1 MAMKISIPPDFDKAP
16 NDQRIAYVQQLWDRI
31 ASDPA
36 SIPIPEYHKRILDER
51 LDDYHNNPQSGR
63 PWGEVRDQL
72 LAKLR
77 ER

>member
-1 MAMKISIPPDFDKAP
+1 MKISIPPDFDKAS
-16 NDQRIAYVQQLWDRI
+16 NDQRIAYVQELWDRI

-36 SIPIPEYHKRILDER
+36 SIPIPAHHKRVLDER
-51 LDDYHNNPQSGR
+51 LEDYRRNPQSGR

>member
-1 MAMKISIPPDFDKAP
+1 MKISIPPDFDKAS
-16 NDQRIAYVQQLWDRI
+16 NDQRIAYVQELWDRI

-36 SIPIPEYHKRILDER
+36 RIPIPAHHKRVLDER
-51 LDDYHNNPQSGR
+51 LADYSANPQSGR

-72 LAKLR
+72 LVKLR